1 MMSLKSGSELAV
13 ACWAAWAPGLPD
25 RMSWQ
30 AWAEGRKEI
39 SGPVDPD
46 VSFVKPLLRRRL
58 SPLSR
63 MAFHVASACLPEGQA
78 PFCIFCSRYG
88 EYARAFEIL
97 NALETGEAV
106 SPNAFSL
113 SVHNTVSS
121 LFSIARGDRTHST
134 AIAAGG
140 STLEAGFVEATG
152 LLAEAPNGSALLVYY
167 DEPLP
172 SLYEGKADPME
183 VSAALALLLTL
194 PGRAK
199 LGEMVLRLSWG
210 ASEREQSAP
219 AAAVHP
225 ALRLAKL
232 LTGVEPQHE
241 IDDGRL
247 SWTWSRHDAAA

>member
-1 MMSLKSGSELAV
+1 MSVERKGAELAV

-25 RMSWQ
+25 RTSWH
-30 AWAEGRKEI
+30 AWAEGRTDI
-39 SGPVDPD
+39 SGPVEPD

-58 SPLSR
+58 SPLDR
-63 MAFHVASACLPEGQA
+63 MAFHVASACLTGESA
-78 PFCIFCSRYG
+78 PFCVFCSRYG

-97 NALETGEAV
+97 HALEAGDAV

-140 STLEAGFVEATG
+140 ATLEAGFLEARG
-152 LLAEAPNGSALLVYY
+152 LLAEAPEGSALLVYY

-172 SLYEGKADPME
+172 SLYADKADPIE
-183 VSAALALLLTL
+183 VSAALALLLRL
-194 PGRAK
+194 PERAAAGDIM
-199 LGEMVLRLSWG
+199 LGLSWQS
-210 ASEREQSAP
+210 SEREQSNP

-225 ALRLAKL
+225 ALRLSKL
-232 LTGVEPQHE
+232 LMGVETRDD

-247 SWTWSRHDAAA
+247 AWTWSRHAAAA